1 MKRVI
6 FASQLEE
13 KLPELYHVTKLT
25 KFKSILDSN
34 EYTPGS
40 WDNLS
45 MTSDKDLF
53 KNPQNV
59 RLKID
64 VDKLISSGFEIIHYT
79 EEYAKSIGNNDAVNS
94 ENEYRVVC
102 PDGIPDFCNYIDN
115 VAICKSDKLFD
126 LVLENY
132 DIDLNDFLTECEKSG
147 LTVYDW
153 VSGDVLKPEE
163 SDKESE
169 QVNCENSV
177 VDELTTFV
185 KELIKDA
192 SLNVDLTFH
201 IDKSEDEFGYRVIFF
216 VFNTGD
222 ELEVNLYNSDVKKKD
237 ANLYDIEE
245 LKRYI
250 KSELEEIIENI

>member
-6 FASQLEE
+6 FACQLKE
-13 KLPELYHVTKLT
+13 KPPELYHVTKLT

-59 RLKID
+59 RLKIN
-64 VDKLISSGFEIIHYT
+64 VDKLISAGFEIIPYT

-102 PDGIPDFCNYIDN
+102 PDGISDFCNYIEN
-115 VAICKSDKLFD
+115 VAICKEDKLFD

-132 DIDLNDFLTECEKSG
+132 GIDLNDLLTECEKSG

-153 VSGDVLKPEE
+153 GSGDILKPEE
-163 SDKESE
+163 SNLESE
-169 QVNCENSV
+169 QINLENSMI
-177 VDELTTFV
+177 DRLTTFV

-216 VFNTGD
+216 VFNTGY

>member
-53 KNPQNV
+53 KNPQNI
-59 RLKID
+59 RLKIN
-64 VDKLISSGFEIIHYT
+64 VDKLRSSGFEIVHYT

-102 PDGIPDFCNYIDN
+102 PDGISDFCSYIDN
-115 VAICKSDKLFD
+115 VAICKGDKLFD

-132 DIDLNDFLTECEKSG
+132 DIDLNDFLTKCEKSK

-153 VSGDVLKPEE
+153 ASGDILKPEK

-169 QVNCENSV
+169 QIKRENSV
-177 VDELTTFV
+177 VDELSTFV

-192 SLNVDLTFH
+192 HLDIDLTFR
-201 IDKSEDEFGYRVIFF
+201 IEKSEDEYGYRVVFI

-222 ELEVNLYNSDVKKKD
+222 KLEVNLYNSDVKKKD
-237 ANLYDIEE
+237 ATMYDVEE
-245 LKRYI
+245 LKSYL
-250 KSELEEIIENI
+250 KSELEEIIDNI

>member
-6 FASQLEE
+6 FAFQLEE

-34 EYTPGS
+34 EYIPGS
-40 WDNLS
+40 WNNLS

-94 ENEYRVVC
+94 ENEYRVIC
-102 PDGIPDFCNYIDN
+102 PDGIPKFCNYIDN

-126 LVLENY
+126 SVIENY
-132 DIDLNDFLTECEKSG
+132 SIDLNDFLKECEKSNVS
-147 LTVYDW
+147 VYDW
-153 VSGDVLKPEE
+153 ITGEAVKPED
-163 SDKESE
+163 SDEKSE
-169 QVNCENSV
+169 QKKNE
-177 VDELTTFV
+177 DLLIEELTTFV
-185 KELIKDA
+185 KELIEDA
-192 SLNVDLTFH
+192 RLNVDLTF
-201 IDKSEDEFGYRVIFF
+201 KVEESEDEYGHRVVFF

-222 ELEVNLYNSDVKKKD
+222 ELEVNLYNSDVRGEN
-237 ANLYDIEE
+237 ANLYGVEE
-245 LKRYI
+245 LKSYV

>member
-25 KFKSILDSN
+25 KLKSILDSN

-94 ENEYRVVC
+94 ENEYRVIC
-102 PDGIPDFCNYIDN
+102 PNGIPNFCNYIDN

-126 LVLENY
+126 SVIENY
-132 DIDLNDFLTECEKSG
+132 SIDLNDFLKECEKSNIS
-147 LTVYDW
+147 VYDW
-153 VSGDVLKPEE
+153 ITGEAVKPED
-163 SDKESE
+163 SDETSE
-169 QVNCENSV
+169 QKK
-177 VDELTTFV
+177 DEDLLIDKLTTFV
-185 KELIKDA
+185 RELIEDA
-192 SLNVDLTFH
+192 RLNVDLTFRVEE
-201 IDKSEDEFGYRVIFF
+201 SEDEFGYRVIFF

-222 ELEVNLYNSDVKKKD
+222 ELEVKLYDSDVREKD
-237 ANLYDIEE
+237 ANLYDVEE
-245 LKRYI
+245 LKSYV
-250 KSELEEIIENI
+250 KSELEEIIESI

>member
-59 RLKID
+59 RLKIN
-64 VDKLISSGFEIIHYT
+64 VDKLISAGFEIIHYT

-94 ENEYRVVC
+94 ENEYRVIC

-126 LVLENY
+126 SVIENY
-132 DIDLNDFLTECEKSG
+132 SIDLNYFLKECEKSNVS
-147 LTVYDW
+147 VYDW
-153 VSGDVLKPEE
+153 ITGEAVKPEDSGE
-163 SDKESE
+163 KSE
-169 QVNCENSV
+169 Q
-177 VDELTTFV
+177 
-185 KELIKDA
+185 
-192 SLNVDLTFH
+192 
-201 IDKSEDEFGYRVIFF
+201 
-216 VFNTGD
+216 
-222 ELEVNLYNSDVKKKD
+222 KKD
-237 ANLYDIEE
+237 
-245 LKRYI
+245 
-250 KSELEEIIENI
+250 

>member
-185 KELIKDA
+185 KELIKDDR
-192 SLNVDLTFH
+192 LNADLTFK
-201 IDKSEDEFGYRVIFF
+201 IETAEDEYGHRVVFF

-222 ELEVNLYNSDVKKKD
+222 KLKVNLYNSDVGEEN
-237 ANLYDIEE
+237 ANLYDVEE
-245 LKRYI
+245 LKPYV
-250 KSELEEIIENI
+250 KSELKEIIENI